1 MAETCEQYETTL
13 NNIVNLGAPTAYKLT
28 GQTAIAYP
36 ANLAVFTAPADGL
49 YRVSGSAYPTTLS
62 SSSWVINATLVVTQ
76 KDGAV
81 LQAVDLDE
89 IDIQTGNRPVDSVI
103 EVNSSYLVRL
113 VAGATLQLSTSA
125 ISGSNTGGVFNVDY
139 TVERLA

>member
-1 MAETCEQYETTL
+1 MALICEQYETIL
-13 NNIVNLGAPTAYKLT
+13 NNLVNLGVPTAYKFT

-36 ANLAVFTAPADGL
+36 ANLAVFTAPSDGL

-62 SSSWVINATLVVTQ
+62 SSSWVINTTLVVTQ

-89 IDIQTGNRPVDSVI
+89 INIQTGGRPTDSVI
-103 EVNSSYLVRL
+103 EINSSYLVRL
-113 VAGATLQLSTSA
+113 AAGATLQLSTSS
-125 ISGSNTGGVFNVDY
+125 ISGSNSGGAFNLDY